1 MFFNSWDNLI
11 HVAVVSALVYIG
23 LVTFL
28 RFSGKRTLSSMNA
41 FDFIVTVAFGSTLAS
56 TILPSTVTLAGGL
69 LALGM
74 LIVLQFIV
82 AWIEIRSPL
91 FHKIVTS
98 HPSILFFQGEFMED
112 VMRQERVE
120 HGEILAVIRRNG
132 ILDLDAVEAVVLE
145 TDGSFSVLA
154 QSEKPVTRSSLKNL
168 KRPDDR

>member
-1 MFFNSWDNLI
+1 MFFKNWDNLMQ
-11 HVAVVSALVYIG
+11 VAVVSTVVYIG

-28 RFSGKRTLSSMNA
+28 RISGKRTLSSMNA
-41 FDFIVTVAFGSTLAS
+41 FDFVVTVAFGSTLAS
-56 TILPSTVTLAGGL
+56 TILPSTVTLADGL

-74 LIVLQFIV
+74 LIILQLIV

-98 HPSILFFQGEFMED
+98 HPAIIFYRGRFVED
-112 VMRQERVE
+112 IMRRERVE

-154 QSEKPVTRSSLKNL
+154 QSDKPISRSSLRNL
-168 KRPDDR
+168 EQPDTR

>member
-1 MFFNSWDNLI
+1 MFFKSWDNLI
-11 HVAVVSALVYIG
+11 QVAVVSALVYIG

-56 TILPSTVTLAGGL
+56 TILPSTVTLADGL

-74 LIVLQFIV
+74 LIILQLIV
-82 AWIEIRSPL
+82 AWIEIRSSL
-91 FHKIVTS
+91 FHNIVTS
-98 HPSILFFQGEFMED
+98 HPAIIFFRGEFVED
-112 VMRQERVE
+112 VMRRERVE
-120 HGEILAVIRRNG
+120 HGEILAIIRRNG

-154 QSEKPVTRSSLKNL
+154 QSEKPISRSSLRNL
-168 KRPDDR
+168 KQPDTR